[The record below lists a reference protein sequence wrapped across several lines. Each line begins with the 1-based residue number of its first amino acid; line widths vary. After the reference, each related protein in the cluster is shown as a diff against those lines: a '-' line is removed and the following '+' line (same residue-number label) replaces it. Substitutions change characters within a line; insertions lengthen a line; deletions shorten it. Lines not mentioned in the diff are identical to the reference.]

1 MATPHLSENHL
12 RLDRASFDTLARA
25 LVISLGIH
33 LLAFGAY
40 KVEQR
45 FHLLEKITLP
55 AWLKK
60 AQQALVVIPP
70 AKIIPPQAQSEPP
83 LLFVEVNPAQAVVE
97 PPKKTKYYSSK
108 SSKAANPE
116 AEKDTNTPKISGQQ
130 THVLKTED
138 SPRTKATPPHPAAPP
153 QPQAEPQPEPQTE
166 ATPKATHTPGDLAM
180 AKPESRLQP
189 NETHDLNPAAQPK
202 PRTIAEA
209 LARQQPN
216 SMAGQKMQQDGGV
229 RHRAMESSLDVNATP
244 FGAYDSIIIAAIQS
258 RWYSLLDSQRLTR
271 GTGKVT
277 VEFHLNYDGSITDF
291 HMLENGVGELLG
303 ILCERAIRDPAPF
316 APWPDD
322 MKRMVGATFR
332 EVKFTFYYD

>member
-1 MATPHLSENHL
+1 MAKPHSSENHL
-12 RLDRASFDTLARA
+12 RFDRASLDPLARA
-25 LVISLGIH
+25 LVISLAIH

-40 KVEQR
+40 KVEQHY
-45 FHLLEKITLP
+45 HLLAKITLP

-70 AKIIPPQAQSEPP
+70 AKLIPPQAPQEPP
-83 LLFVEVNPAQAVVE
+83 LMFVEVDPAQAVVE
-97 PPKKTKYYSSK
+97 PPKNSKYYSSK
-108 SSKAANPE
+108 SSRAANPD
-116 AEKDTNTPKISGQQ
+116 ADKDTNTPKISGQQ
-130 THVLKTED
+130 THVVKTED
-138 SPRTKATPPHPAAPP
+138 TPRTKATPPRPAAPP
-153 QPQAEPQPEPQTE
+153 QPKAEPQPEPQ
-166 ATPKATHTPGDLAM
+166 AQPKATHTPGDLAM

-189 NETHDLNPAAQPK
+189 EETPNLNPTVQPK

-229 RHRAMESSLDVNATP
+229 RHRAIQPSFDVLGSK
-244 FGAYDSIIIAAIQS
+244 FGEYDSIIIAAIQS
-258 RWYSLLDSQRLTR
+258 RWYSLLDSQQLTR

-277 VEFHLNYDGSITDF
+277 IEFHLNYDGSVTDIKV
-291 HMLENGVGELLG
+291 LENTVGELLG

-322 MKRMVGATFR
+322 MRRMVGATFR